1 MTMPYLNVTKAV
13 LANANKVKVRAL
25 LLDVPAQSQEQLLAR
40 WRAEASLSRAKFCI
54 ALRAVGLLSDTSAI
68 EAAKGVW
75 PEAFSYALAE
85 IGMDIIEAQII
96 WGAATII
103 MRNDPLLEAM
113 RIQVGLTEEQV
124 DAMFGWTQPQQQ
136 EGTENV

>member
-1 MTMPYLNVTKAV
+1 MTDETQETVEAQPR
-13 LANANKVKVRAL
+13 KVQVRAL
-25 LLDVPAQSQEQLLAR
+25 LLEIPPQTEEENLAR
-40 WRAEASLSRAKFCI
+40 WRSDTSLSRAQFCI
-54 ALRAVGLLSDTSAI
+54 ALRAAGLLSDTSAI

-124 DAMFGWTQPQQQ
+124 DAMFGWPQQQ
-136 EGTENV
+136 EGNENV